1 MDHTAQPA
9 ASRTILVID
18 DDPALRETTRRQLEA
33 FGFCVVLAA
42 DGREGLVKVARSQ
55 PDVVLCDLTMPVMDG
70 LEFGRR
76 LRANPQHRR
85 VLLIAMTGRN
95 RESDLVDTW
104 RVGFDRLL
112 GKPVTGDT
120 LAHLIRSRLSRRSDD
135 ALA

>member
-1 MDHTAQPA
+1 
-9 ASRTILVID
+9 
-18 DDPALRETTRRQLEA
+18 
-33 FGFCVVLAA
+33 VVLAA
-42 DGREGLVKVARSQ
+42 EEFEGLVKVACSQ

-95 RESDLVDTW
+95 RESDIVDTW
-104 RVGFDRLL
+104 RVGFDRLV

-120 LAHLIRSRLSRRSDD
+120 LAQLIRSRLSRRSDD
-135 ALA
+135 ALARVNWRR

>member
-1 MDHTAQPA
+1 MG
-9 ASRTILVID
+9 
-18 DDPALRETTRRQLEA
+18 RRSGSPRG
-33 FGFCVVLAA
+33 FGFRVVLAA

-70 LEFGRR
+70 LEFWRR

-85 VLLIAMTGRN
+85 VLLIAVTGRN
-95 RESDLVDTW
+95 RESDIVDTW
-104 RVGFDRLL
+104 RVGFDRLV
-112 GKPVTGDT
+112 GEPVTGDT